1 MMKIM
6 LFQEKQT
13 IQVNTEHF
21 NREES
26 SRKLW

>member
-6 LFQEKQT
+6 LFQENQT

-21 NREES
+21 NGEES